1 MEVAEHLWTGQHVAG
16 TLHLKLPV
24 SRQRNFM
31 SMSMPVMEGEG
42 TWGKCREIF
51 ESHFEVG

>member
-24 SRQRNFM
+24 SRQKNFM